1 MKEKE
6 MLDLR
11 KQMELNF
18 GQIFTFKDSI
28 RKITRSRPARGSIL
42 LNTIADNK
50 ISNIINPEDAEEE
63 FILSQSLSSHHKE
76 LV

>member
-1 MKEKE
+1 MSE
-6 MLDLR
+6 LR

-28 RKITRSRPARGSIL
+28 RKITRSRPDRGSIL

>member
-6 MLDLR
+6 MPELR

-28 RKITRSRPARGSIL
+28 RKITRSRPDRGSIL

-50 ISNIINPEDAEEE
+50 ISNIISDQE
-63 FILSQSLSSHHKE
+63 FDYDQWKIDEFMKHYHKE
-76 LV
+76 A

>member
-28 RKITRSRPARGSIL
+28 RKITRSRPDRGSIL

>member
-6 MLDLR
+6 MSELR

-28 RKITRSRPARGSIL
+28 RKITRSRPDRGSIL

>member
-1 MKEKE
+1 MPE
-6 MLDLR
+6 LR

-28 RKITRSRPARGSIL
+28 RKITRSRPDRGSIL

-50 ISNIINPEDAEEE
+50 ISNIISDQE
-63 FILSQSLSSHHKE
+63 FAYDQWKIDEFMKHYHKE
-76 LV
+76 A

>member
-1 MKEKE
+1 MPE
-6 MLDLR
+6 LR

-50 ISNIINPEDAEEE
+50 ISNIISDQE
-63 FILSQSLSSHHKE
+63 FAYDQWKIDEFMKHYHKE
-76 LV
+76 A